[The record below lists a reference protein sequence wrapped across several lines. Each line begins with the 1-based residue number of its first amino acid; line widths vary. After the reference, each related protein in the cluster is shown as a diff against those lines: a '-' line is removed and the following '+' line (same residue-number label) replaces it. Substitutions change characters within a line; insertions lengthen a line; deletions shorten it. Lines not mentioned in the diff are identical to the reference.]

1 MKNKMM
7 MIAVFG
13 ILAGMLFGPP
23 LSTLGG
29 CAHPGQSTLR
39 AGQCLLDNGV
49 LAEVLTALGKP
60 DYLKQIENVG
70 LTRAGDLIDCALQA
84 AATRPAPAAGSGSA
98 GLSALVAIEADTIV
112 NRAREVLASRR
123 AAGK

>member
-1 MKNKMM
+1 VKNKMM
-7 MIAVFG
+7 MTAALSV
-13 ILAGMLFGPP
+13 LAGMLLWTPM
-23 LSTLGG
+23 SMVGG

-60 DYLKQIENVG
+60 DYLRQIENVG

-84 AATRPAPAAGSGSA
+84 AATQPAPAAGSGSVSP
-98 GLSALVAIEADTIV
+98 SALAAVDADTIAG
-112 NRAREVLASRR
+112 RAREVLAARR
-123 AAGK
+123 AADK